1 MSATDS
7 ANGTATTATTPSFQ
21 IWRPASGD
29 DETVTLGADYVQVNI
44 VEGVAVS
51 VSVDGSETRV
61 FEVSSGLSFNSGEM
75 LGSCASTQ
83 PLNSANQRHRITQ
96 LYLPHPNGGVVL
108 GSFSI
113 SGTTQTFTMSQTVAS
128 FPLIAVESGKVSN
141 SIVN

>member
-1 MSATDS
+1 M
-7 ANGTATTATTPSFQ
+7 
-21 IWRPASGD
+21 WRQASGTD
-29 DETVTLGADYVQVNI
+29 QTVTLGADYVQVNI

-51 VSVDGSETRV
+51 VDGSETRV
-61 FEVSSGLSFNSGEM
+61 FEVSSGLSFKAGEM
-75 LGSCASTQ
+75 LGSRASTQ
-83 PLNSANQRHRITQ
+83 QPLSSTTNQRHRITQ

-108 GSFSI
+108 GSF